1 MKYIKKINLSDE
13 IFTEKEKKKLKKDY
27 EKGNNYYNELKN
39 KK

>member
-27 EKGNNYYNELKN
+27 EKGNYYYNELKN